1 MLLWPFELELLI
13 NLQETF
19 NLHINLFILPTFEL
33 FLKSHMQ
40 IYFWLVICHYS
51 AAIFV
56 IIQKLI
62 AKSRFVT
69 KSSQTTKQ
77 LDFRRQIGVINPHQ
91 KSVEINEAQ
100 LLKVKVLSKRVNSLK
115 K

>member
-1 MLLWPFELELLI
+1 MHQRLRPKLRPLTVESA
-13 NLQETF
+13 NL
-19 NLHINLFILPTFEL
+19 PR
-33 FLKSHMQ
+33 
-40 IYFWLVICHYS
+40 
-51 AAIFV
+51 
-56 IIQKLI
+56 I
-62 AKSRFVT
+62 AKSRIVT